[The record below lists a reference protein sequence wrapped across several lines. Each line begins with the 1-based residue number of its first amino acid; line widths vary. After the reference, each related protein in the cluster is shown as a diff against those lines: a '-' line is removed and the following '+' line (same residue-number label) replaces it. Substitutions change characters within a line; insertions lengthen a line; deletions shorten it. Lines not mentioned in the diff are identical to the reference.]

1 MISLINPNL
10 VLQRSDIFTTGV
22 VYMPVALSY
31 FAGFL
36 QEKGVELEVIDAFG
50 EKPMQY
56 WEEEG
61 YVYRGMSSDEVLTSI
76 NCNTKAFVFYAI
88 NLTYHQSL
96 INLIRQVKGKFP
108 EIPIVVMENS
118 QAVTAYSL
126 RRIQAELHEAGV
138 DYILTGD
145 AEHRG
150 LHLISHITAP
160 SPEHSLDDI
169 DGIGYLKD
177 NLIHYAPSNTKI
189 KNLDELPLPAWSLF
203 PLENYWKLGYAHGP
217 TSAAKY
223 LPLLTSRGC
232 PYRCGFCVVPETND
246 VKWRFRSA
254 KNVVDEIEAM
264 VENFG
269 VREFH
274 IEDLNP
280 TIMDKRTQ
288 AISQEILDRNLKVR
302 WKICAGTKVE
312 SIKSTKTIEMMAHA
326 GCSYI
331 SISPESGSS
340 EVMKSIDKPF
350 NYDHAVDI
358 IRAMNK
364 NGIYSQACFVLG
376 FPGEKIE
383 DRAKTRKMI
392 HDLTKAGV
400 DEIAQF
406 IVTPVPGSRI
416 FDKLKGY
423 SHYSQLNFSPD
434 WREDYEELNRFRIK
448 LYREFLFWKLKYH
461 PIKVISQCFRFITG
475 RFQTKMEMVPFRAL
489 KTAMMLRRLGG
500 KKIESKNWPVKQVS
514 SLRVR

>member
-1 MISLINPNL
+1 
-10 VLQRSDIFTTGV
+10 
-22 VYMPVALSY
+22 
-31 FAGFL
+31 
-36 QEKGVELEVIDAFG
+36 
-50 EKPMQY
+50 
-56 WEEEG
+56 
-61 YVYRGMSSDEVLTSI
+61 
-76 NCNTKAFVFYAI
+76 
-88 NLTYHQSL
+88 
-96 INLIRQVKGKFP
+96 
-108 EIPIVVMENS
+108 
-118 QAVTAYSL
+118 
-126 RRIQAELHEAGV
+126 
-138 DYILTGD
+138 
-145 AEHRG
+145 
-150 LHLISHITAP
+150 
-160 SPEHSLDDI
+160 
-169 DGIGYLKD
+169 
-177 NLIHYAPSNTKI
+177 
-189 KNLDELPLPAWSLF
+189 
-203 PLENYWKLGYAHGP
+203 
-217 TSAAKY
+217 
-223 LPLLTSRGC
+223 
-232 PYRCGFCVVPETND
+232 
-246 VKWRFRSA
+246 
-254 KNVVDEIEAM
+254 
-264 VENFG
+264 
-269 VREFH
+269 
-274 IEDLNP
+274 
-280 TIMDKRTQ
+280 
-288 AISQEILDRNLKVR
+288 
-302 WKICAGTKVE
+302 
-312 SIKSTKTIEMMAHA
+312 MMAHA